1 MLNKELFKDEMR
13 KLLSIHGIGIDR
25 IPVDMMRLW
34 YEELKELKDKDFIS
48 SVKRVKFSPK
58 LSLYYILINLPG
70 FDKEKHKDVH
80 DYCNRTYNKPS
91 ISFGL
96 DNSEF
101 EGED

>member
-13 KLLSIHGIGIDR
+13 KLISIHGRKLDS
-25 IPVDMMRLW
+25 IPVDMMKLW
-34 YEELKELKDKDFIS
+34 YEELKELKDEDFIA
-48 SVKRVKFSPK
+48 SVKKVKFSPK
-58 LSLYYILINLPG
+58 LSLYYILINLPD

-80 DYCNRTYNKPS
+80 DYCNRKYNKPS

-101 EGED
+101 ERM

>member
-13 KLLSIHGIGIDR
+13 KLISIHGRKLDS
-25 IPVDMMRLW
+25 IPVNMMKLW
-34 YEELKELKDKDFIS
+34 YEELKELKDEDFIA
-48 SVKRVKFSPK
+48 SVKKVKFSPK
-58 LSLYYILINLPG
+58 LSLYYILINLPH

-80 DYCNRTYNKPS
+80 DYCNRKYNKRS

-101 EGED
+101 EGR